1 MAGICVPIIM
11 VEIPCVFEKLKEEN
25 GIDLEALGIPE
36 TGDENDVVEF
46 AKFQIDHITMYSN
59 LKRSNKAEMTIFW
72 VDGIRFW
79 STLSYV
85 KFDLLVTEKG
95 KEYNNLLL

>member
-1 MAGICVPIIM
+1 MAGICFPIVM
-11 VEIPCVFEKLKEEN
+11 VEIPCVFEKIKEEN
-25 GIDLEALGIPE
+25 DIDFKVLGIPE
-36 TGDENDVVEF
+36 TDEENDVVEL
-46 AKFQIDHITMYSN
+46 AKFQIDHITMYST
-59 LKRSNKAEMTIFW
+59 LQRPNKPERTIFW